1 MCNEI
6 KDDINILIEFWKIEA
21 DNWMKD
27 INAGYERRF

>member
-21 DNWMKD
+21 DSWKTD